1 MNCLMIEALRRSIW
15 GCNMRALM
23 MEVLRNRRNQSL
35 LVFFI
40 ALALYPLLLVDR
52 PYFIWVAIMCN
63 FFAVLVVNWDI
74 LLGYGNLLSFA
85 HTGLLAVGAYS
96 SVMLVNQI
104 QIPPVIGMFSGSVIA
119 AAMGLVLGW
128 ICLRL
133 RGIYLALATWGF
145 SGIVQRI
152 LIAEYYV
159 TGGLKG
165 FPTSF
170 LLPVSSFTA
179 PIYYY
184 YVSLLI
190 LFLCVLVMFR
200 LINSRYGLLLTAM
213 GNDEEALASLGV
225 NVTWLK
231 VSLFTVSSF
240 WIGLAGAFYSHLL
253 GYVSPAIADFSTM
266 MVTVMAATIVGGLG
280 TFFGPLLGIFII
292 YPLTEIIRVFGGAN
306 QQLIL
311 IIVILVFIK
320 FFRNGL
326 WGLVKT
332 LMYKRY

>member
-1 MNCLMIEALRRSIW
+1 MQSSLMEI
-15 GCNMRALM
+15 
-23 MEVLRNRRNQSL
+23 VKNRRNQVI

-40 ALALYPLLLVDR
+40 MLTLYPLLLVDR

-63 FFAVLVVNWDI
+63 FFAVLVINWDI

-96 SVMLVNQI
+96 SVMLVNWAQL
-104 QIPPVIGMFSGSVIA
+104 PPLIGMFFGSANA
-119 AAMGLVLGW
+119 AAMGFILGW

-133 RGIYLALATWGF
+133 KGIYLALATWGF

-152 LIAEYYV
+152 LIAEYYI

-170 LLPVSSFTA
+170 LLPVSSFTS

-190 LFLCVLVMFR
+190 LIICILSTFK

-213 GNDEEALASLGV
+213 GNDEIALASLGV

-231 VSLFTVSSF
+231 ISLFTISSF

-253 GYVSPAIADFSTM
+253 GYVSPAIADFATM

-280 TFFGPLLGIFII
+280 TFFGPIIGTFII
-292 YPLTEIIRVFGGAN
+292 YPLIEVIRVFGGAN

-311 IIVILVFIK
+311 VIVILIFLK
-320 FFRNGL
+320 FLRNGL
-326 WGLVKT
+326 WGLVRILIAKQSV
-332 LMYKRY
+332 

>member
-1 MNCLMIEALRRSIW
+1 MKSSI
-15 GCNMRALM
+15 
-23 MEVLRNRRNQSL
+23 MEIVRNRRHQATL
-35 LVFFI
+35 IFFI
-40 ALALYPLLLVDR
+40 VLALYPLLLVDR

-63 FFAVLVVNWDI
+63 FFAILVINWDI

-104 QIPPVIGMFSGSVIA
+104 QVSPVIGMFFGSIIA
-119 AAMGLVLGW
+119 AIMGLVLGW

-145 SGIVQRI
+145 SGIVQRV

-165 FPTSF
+165 FPTLF

-184 YVSLLI
+184 YISLLI
-190 LFLCVLVMFR
+190 LALCVLLMLK

-213 GNDEEALASLGV
+213 GNDEEALTSLGV
-225 NVTWLK
+225 NITRLK
-231 VSLFTVSSF
+231 ISLFTISSF

-253 GYVSPAIADFSTM
+253 GYVSPAIADFATM

-280 TFFGPLLGIFII
+280 TFFGPIMGIFII
-292 YPLTEIIRVFGGAN
+292 YPLIEVIRVFGGAN

-311 IIVILVFIK
+311 VIIILIFLK
-320 FFRNGL
+320 FLRNGL
-326 WGLVKT
+326 WGLIKALT
-332 LMYKRY
+332 SKRSV

>member
-1 MNCLMIEALRRSIW
+1 MRSCLTIDVLRRNTW
-15 GCNMRALM
+15 GCSVKPSIRGRGSLT
-23 MEVLRNRRNQSL
+23 L

-40 ALALYPLLLVDR
+40 VLALYPIPLINQ
-52 PYFIWVAIMCN
+52 PYLIWVAIMCN

-96 SVMLVNQI
+96 SVMLVNQV
-104 QIPPVIGMFSGSVIA
+104 QIPPVVGVLFGSVVA

-133 RGIYLALATWGF
+133 KGIYLALATWGF

-170 LLPVSSFTA
+170 LLPVSSFSA
-179 PIYYY
+179 PVYYY

-190 LFLCVLVMFR
+190 LILCVVTTFK
-200 LINSRYGLLLTAM
+200 LIRSRYGLLLTAM
-213 GNDEEALASLGV
+213 GNDEEAVASLGV

-231 VSLFTVSSF
+231 ISLFTISSF

-253 GYVSPAIADFSTM
+253 GYVSPAIADFATM

-280 TFFGPLLGIFII
+280 TFFGPLLGTFIV
-292 YPLTEIIRVFGGAN
+292 YPLIEVIRVLGGAN

-311 IIVILVFIK
+311 VIVILIFIK

-326 WGLVKT
+326 WGLIKT
-332 LMYKRY
+332 LKR